1 MNILITGGAGFIG
14 SHLVDHF
21 LAEGSSV
28 EVVDDLSTG
37 NIANLASAQKNPNF
51 QFYHIDIMK
60 WTGLEKAVQKADVVF
75 HMAAIVGVKRVLE
88 DSLNVI
94 KTNCGSTELILEA
107 ASRQAKKP
115 RIIIA
120 SSSEVYGFNPKPS
133 FAENDD
139 LVLRSDDHFR
149 WCYTATKL
157 MDEYVAQ
164 AYFMEREVPV
174 TSVRLF
180 NTVGPRQRGMYGM
193 VVPNFVR
200 QAVSGCDIT
209 VFGDGN
215 QTRSFCDVR
224 DMVTI
229 LSKIAESDK
238 TVGKIVNAGNDQE
251 ISILNLAKKVRKIA
265 DSSSKIKFI
274 AYAEAY
280 GRAFTDVDHRR
291 PNLSELKRLITFE
304 HKWKLDD
311 TLKELVAFES
321 GKVKIGIPAAWM
333 VKKGRRG
340 S

>member
-21 LAEGSSV
+21 LAQGCKV
-28 EVVDDLSTG
+28 QVVDDLSTG
-37 NIANLASAQKNPNF
+37 NIANLTTAQKNPNF
-51 QFYHIDIMK
+51 QFFHIDIMK
-60 WTGLEKAVQKADVVF
+60 WTGLEKAVQEADIVF

-88 DSLNVI
+88 DSLKVI
-94 KTNCGSTELILEA
+94 KTNCGSSERILEA
-107 ASRQAKKP
+107 ASKAAAKP

-120 SSSEVYGFNPKPS
+120 SSSEVYGFNPKPA

-164 AYFMEREVPV
+164 AYFMERGVPV

-200 QAVSGCDIT
+200 QAVAGHDLT

-224 DMVTI
+224 DMVTM

-238 TVGKIVNAGNDQE
+238 TIGKIINAGNDQE
-251 ISILNLAKKVRKIA
+251 ISIHDLAKKVRKIA

-280 GRAFTDVDHRR
+280 GRPFTDVDHRR
-291 PNLSELKRLITFE
+291 PDLTELKSLISFE

-311 TLKELVAFES
+311 TLGELVSFES
-321 GKVKIGIPAAWM
+321 EKVNIGIPAE
-333 VKKGRRG
+333 
-340 S
+340 

>member
-21 LAEGSSV
+21 LAEGCKV
-28 EVVDDLSTG
+28 HAVDDLSTG
-37 NIANLASAQKNPNF
+37 SSGNLAGAMKNPNF
-51 QFYHIDIMK
+51 KFDHFDMME
-60 WTGLEKAVQKADVVF
+60 WAGLEKAVQWADVVF

-94 KTNCGSTELILEA
+94 KTNCGSTERVLEA
-107 ASRQAKKP
+107 AAKMKWKP

-133 FAENDD
+133 FAETDD

-157 MDEYVAQ
+157 MDEFVAQ

-180 NTVGPRQRGMYGM
+180 NTVGPRQAGAYGM

-200 QAVSGCDIT
+200 QAVTGRELT
-209 VFGDGN
+209 VFGNGK

-224 DMVTI
+224 DMVTM
-229 LSKIAESDK
+229 LTKISETEK
-238 TVGKIVNAGNDQE
+238 TIGKIINAGNDQE
-251 ISILNLAKKVRKIA
+251 ITILDLAKKVRKIA

-274 AYAEAY
+274 EYAEAY

-291 PNLSELKRLITFE
+291 PDLSELKRLISFE

-311 TLKELVAFES
+311 TLGELVASES
-321 GKVKIGIPAAWM
+321 EKVKISIPAE
-333 VKKGRRG
+333 
-340 S
+340 

>member
-21 LAEGSSV
+21 LDQGFSV
-28 EVVDDLSTG
+28 QVVDDLSTG
-37 NIANLASAQKNPNF
+37 NIANLASAQKNPKF
-51 QFYHIDIMK
+51 KFDHIDIMK
-60 WTGLEKAVQKADVVF
+60 WSGLEDAVGAADVVF

-94 KTNCGSTELILEA
+94 KTNCGSTERILEA
-107 ASRQAKKP
+107 ASSLKTKP
-115 RIIIA
+115 RIVIA

-157 MDEYVAQ
+157 MDEFVAQ
-164 AYFMEREVPV
+164 AYFMERGVPV

-180 NTVGPRQRGMYGM
+180 NTVGPRQAGMYGM

-200 QAVSGCDIT
+200 QAVSGADIT

-224 DMVTI
+224 DMVTM
-229 LSKIAESDK
+229 LAKIAESGK
-238 TVGKIVNAGNDQE
+238 TIGRIVNAGNDQE
-251 ISILNLAKKVRKIA
+251 ISILDLAKKVRKIA
-265 DSSSKIKFI
+265 DSSSNIKFI
-274 AYAEAY
+274 EYAEAY
-280 GRAFTDVDHRR
+280 GRPFTDVDHRR
-291 PNLSELKRLITFE
+291 PDLTELKRLISFE

-311 TLKELVAFES
+311 TLGELVAFES
-321 GKVKIGIPAAWM
+321 EKTKIGIPAE
-333 VKKGRRG
+333 
-340 S
+340 

>member
-21 LAEGSSV
+21 LETGSKV
-28 EVVDDLSTG
+28 QAVDDLSTG
-37 NIANLASAQKNPNF
+37 NIANLAAAQKNPNF
-51 QFYHIDIMK
+51 QFFHFDIMK
-60 WTGLEKAVQKADVVF
+60 WPGLEKAVGWADVVF

-94 KTNCGSTELILEA
+94 KTNCGSSELILEA
-107 ASRQAKKP
+107 ALKLKAKP
-115 RIIIA
+115 RIIMA
-120 SSSEVYGFNPKPS
+120 SSSEVYGFNPKPA

-157 MDEYVAQ
+157 MDEFVAQ
-164 AYFMEREVPV
+164 AYAMERDVPV

-200 QAVSGCDIT
+200 QAVSGSDIT

-224 DMVTI
+224 DMVSI
-229 LSKIAESDK
+229 LTKIAESDK
-238 TVGKIVNAGNDQE
+238 TIGKIINAGNDQE
-251 ISILNLAKKVRKIA
+251 ITIHNLAKKVREIA
-265 DSSSKIKFI
+265 ESASKIKFI
-274 AYAEAY
+274 EYAEAY
-280 GRAFTDVDHRR
+280 GRPFTDVDHRR
-291 PNLSELKRLITFE
+291 PDLSELKRLISFE

-321 GKVKIGIPAAWM
+321 ENVKIGIPAE
-333 VKKGRRG
+333 
-340 S
+340 